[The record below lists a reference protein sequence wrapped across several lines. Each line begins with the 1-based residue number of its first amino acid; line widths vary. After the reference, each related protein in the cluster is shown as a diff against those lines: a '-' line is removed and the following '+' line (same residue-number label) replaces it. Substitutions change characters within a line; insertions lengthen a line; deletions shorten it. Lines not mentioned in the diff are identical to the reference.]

1 MFVSLSGFGATG
13 PLKKY
18 PCYDA
23 IAAARGGFAG
33 SNGEPDG
40 APMKAGNANCDTLT
54 GTHALNAA
62 LIGLIQARKTG
73 EGCRVDIGM
82 MDTVMISCGETVV
95 DYRKRNLY
103 TVKIR

>member
-1 MFVSLSGFGATG
+1 MNRVRITERIRSDRTSE
-13 PLKKY
+13 KY

-54 GTHALNAA
+54 GTHALT
-62 LIGLIQARKTG
+62 QR
-73 EGCRVDIGM
+73 
-82 MDTVMISCGETVV
+82 
-95 DYRKRNLY
+95 
-103 TVKIR
+103 